1 MSTGHPILVL
11 VHIPKTAGTTLH
23 KILVHQAGAGGVM
36 VRHDADGPPS
46 EAFLSELAARSR
58 RGPLTVVGH
67 QSVGLHRHL
76 PGVRYVTCL
85 RHPLER
91 LVSHYHH
98 ARNDP
103 AHYLHAAIHQHGWDV
118 ADYVESGLSGELS
131 NGMVRMLAGV
141 EDFHHAVPDRD
152 TLAIALDHLEHR
164 FDAIIPSARFDEG
177 VLALAR
183 RMHWPPPYYIRRKVG
198 RKSGAG
204 AKVNADQERRILA
217 RNELDWELYRQALE
231 RFENTMAD
239 ERIASAD
246 MEQFRRANRL
256 AGGIVYL
263 ARELRWRMRADSQ
276 NISHGNP

>member
-46 EAFLSELAARSR
+46 EAFLNELAARSR
-58 RGPLTVVGH
+58 RGPVTVVGH

-91 LVSHYHH
+91 LISHYHH
-98 ARNDP
+98 ARKDP
-103 AHYLHAAIHQHGWDV
+103 SHYLHTAIHQHGWD
-118 ADYVESGLSGELS
+118 AAEYVESGLSGELS

-141 EDFHHAVPDRD
+141 EDFHHAVPDRE
-152 TLAIALDHLEHR
+152 TLEVALDHLEHR
-164 FDAIIPSARFDEG
+164 FDAVIPSVRFDEG
-177 VLALAR
+177 VLLLAR

-198 RKSGAG
+198 DKTRGSARPS
-204 AKVNADQERRILA
+204 AEQAERILA
-217 RNELDWELYRQALE
+217 ANQLDLELYE
-231 RFENTMAD
+231 RE
-239 ERIASAD
+239 
-246 MEQFRRANRL
+246 
-256 AGGIVYL
+256 L
-263 ARELRWRMRADSQ
+263 ARFDSAYSAEGFQKADVDGFRSRNQ
-276 NISHGNP
+276 RFGAWVYWSRESVSRCRRTFERNFA